1 MTGYPLNSQPDS
13 GDLHGSSNAGLEA
26 GYEAIRTGAAI
37 VSRTDRRRFLVS
49 GERAAEVL
57 TGLLTNDVLAL
68 GPGTGQYAA
77 ALTPKGKIIADVRL
91 FARSSDLLLDT
102 SAAAGEGLASVLRKY
117 VNPRLARYKDVTA
130 ELGTI
135 GVYGP
140 RSVEVL
146 AQVTGVE
153 QRALGALAPY
163 HHVELPLPD
172 TPMLV
177 ARVPDAGVLGFDI
190 FGRPDALQAVVGRLV
205 AAGAAVA
212 PPAALDVARIE
223 AGRPAWGIDMDEST
237 LAQEALLDR
246 LQAISFTKGCYV
258 GQETVARIHFR
269 GHVNRLLRGL
279 RLSGEKPAQRGWAL
293 LDPNGKPVGDVRST
307 ALSPRLGAIALAMV
321 RREVQPGTTVQAV
334 GDNASLPATVVELP
348 FPD

>member
-1 MTGYPLNSQPDS
+1 MTAYPLNSKSGS
-13 GDLHGSSNAGLEA
+13 GDMNGSSTAGLQA

-37 VSRTDRRRFLVS
+37 VDRTDRRRFVVT

-68 GPGTGQYAA
+68 GPGSGQYAA
-77 ALTPKGKIIADVRL
+77 ALTPKGKVIADVRL

-117 VNPRLARYKDVTA
+117 VNPRLARYKEVTA

-135 GVYGP
+135 GLYGP

-146 AQVTGVE
+146 AQVAGIE
-153 QRALGALAPY
+153 HKALGALAPY
-163 HHVELPLPD
+163 QHLDLPLRE
-172 TPMLV
+172 TPILV
-177 ARVPDAGVLGFDI
+177 ARVPDAGVVGFDI
-190 FGRPDALQAVVGRLV
+190 FGRMDALQALVERLV
-205 AAGAAVA
+205 AAGAAIV
-212 PPAALDVARIE
+212 PPATLEVARIE
-223 AGRPAWGIDMDEST
+223 AGRPAWGLDMDEST

-279 RLSGEKPAQRGWAL
+279 RFSGEKPAQRGWTL
-293 LDPNGKPVGDVRST
+293 LDLNGKPVGDVRST

-348 FPD
+348 FPE